1 MTVWPEG
8 TLWTSP
14 SAPAAWPLKSRM
26 VWPAP
31 APFTV
36 MLFLLARFSELV
48 NWYVP
53 AAISMVESAAALEKA
68 EAMADWLI
76 DGSTFTVL
84 PVVGLLL
91 LPQAEAS
98 RAADTAVARR

>member
-1 MTVWPEG
+1 
-8 TLWTSP
+8 
-14 SAPAAWPLKSRM
+14 
-26 VWPAP
+26 
-31 APFTV
+31 

-53 AAISMVESAAALEKA
+53 AAISMVESAAAVENA

-76 DGSTFTVL
+76 VGSSFTVL
-84 PVVGLLL
+84 PGLGLLLL

-98 RAADTAVARR
+98 RATDTAVARR